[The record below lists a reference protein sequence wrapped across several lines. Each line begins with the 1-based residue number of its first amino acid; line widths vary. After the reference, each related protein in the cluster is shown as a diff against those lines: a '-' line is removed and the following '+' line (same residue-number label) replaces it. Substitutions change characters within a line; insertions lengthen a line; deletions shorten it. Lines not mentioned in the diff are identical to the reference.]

1 MIAILQ
7 VVVPFVLASAVIL
20 FSGVRL
26 ARYGDVIAT
35 RTGLGGTWMG
45 LVVMAAV
52 TSLPELI
59 TGASAIVIVDVPEV
73 AAGDA
78 IGSCMF
84 NLLILALLDFRHP
97 GPLSASMHQGHVLA
111 AGFGLVQL
119 GLAALAV
126 AAGPHAPAV
135 GWVALHSLIFL
146 LVYGFATQLIFSYER
161 RRLLD
166 LASEIGGG
174 EARAGEMTLRAA
186 ITRYVAVATLLVAAA
201 AYLPA
206 SAEQLAALTGM
217 GQGFVG
223 SLFVA
228 AATSLPEIVV
238 SIAAFRMGAIDMAAA
253 NLFGSN
259 IFNIAVL
266 GVDDLLYTRGALL
279 AGISPVHL
287 VSLLAALVMTAITV
301 IGLTYRAQR
310 KRFRLSWD
318 SIAIVS
324 VYVIGITLL
333 WRMQ

>member
-1 MIAILQ
+1 MTAILL

-111 AGFGLVQL
+111 AGFGMVQL

-146 LVYGFATQLIFSYER
+146 LVYGFATRLIFSYER
-161 RRLLD
+161 RRLLE
-166 LASEIGGG
+166 LASEIGG
-174 EARAGEMTLRAA
+174 EPDATAMTLRAA
-186 ITRYVAVATLLVAAA
+186 IIRYVAAATLLVAAA

-206 SAEQLAALTGM
+206 SAEQLAELTGL
-217 GQGFVG
+217 GQSFVG

-238 SIAAFRMGAIDMAAA
+238 STAAFRMGAVDMAAA

>member
-1 MIAILQ
+1 MTALIE
-7 VVVPFVLASAVIL
+7 VVLPFVLASAVIL
-20 FSGVRL
+20 LSGVRL

-45 LVVMAAV
+45 LIVMAAV

-59 TGASAIVIVDVPEV
+59 TGISAIAIVDVPEV

-84 NLLILALLDFRHP
+84 NLLILALLDFRQP
-97 GPLSASMHQGHVLA
+97 GPLSTSMHQGHVLA
-111 AGFGLVQL
+111 AGFGMVQL

-126 AAGPHAPAV
+126 AAGTEAPAV
-135 GWVALHSLIFL
+135 GWVALHSLVFL
-146 LVYGFATQLIFSYER
+146 LVYAFATRLIFRFER
-161 RRLLD
+161 RRLLE
-166 LASEIGGG
+166 LVGEVGG
-174 EARAGEMTLRAA
+174 EDRAGDMTLRAA
-186 ITRYVAVATLLVAAA
+186 VTRYVAAAALLVAAA

-206 SAEQLAALTGM
+206 AAEQLAELTGL

-238 SIAAFRMGAIDMAAA
+238 SVAAFRMGAIDMAAA

-259 IFNIAVL
+259 LFNIAVL
-266 GVDDLLYTRGALL
+266 GIDDLLYTRGVLL
-279 AGISPVHL
+279 AGISRVHL

-318 SIAIVS
+318 AIAIVC